1 MGKVSRARKVE
12 DQLSKDSRKILKKM
26 IRESSPEPFVIDGKV
41 VFYNPMKKLL
51 KGEKYI
57 TTDGAAVTQELV
69 KKYEQFLKSRYQQEK
84 LAKANKVD
92 IEKIDKESENK

>member
-1 MGKVSRARKVE
+1 MGKASRARKVE

-57 TTDGAAVTQELV
+57 TIDGAAVTQELV